1 MMSQYRAVPR
11 DGLAWVTGAS
21 SGIGKAVTL
30 ELSRRGFVVIATARR
45 LDQLEQLAQEA
56 EQFSGRIIP
65 RAADVTDRTGMAQL
79 VASLEQDHGPVNLA
93 FFNVGTFLPD
103 DLGTFGG
110 DGFRATFDINI
121 NGTLNALGPLL
132 PLMQARGRG
141 QVAINASV
149 AGYGGLPRA
158 SAYGATK
165 AALINMCES
174 LKFSLDPQGITIQV
188 VNPGFVRTPLTDKND
203 FPMPFLVEL
212 DEAAHRICDGFAK
225 GGFEIAFPRRLA
237 WILKF
242 LNMLPYP
249 VYFWLLKFV
258 TREKHQG
265 ETR

>member
-1 MMSQYRAVPR
+1 MSQYRAAPR

-21 SGIGKAVTL
+21 SGIGRAVAL

-45 LDQLEQLAQEA
+45 IEHLEQLARDA

-65 RAADVTDRTGMAQL
+65 RAADVTNRSAMAEF
-79 VASLEQDHGPVNLA
+79 VASLEGDHGPVNLA
-93 FFNVGTFLPD
+93 FFNVGTFTPD
-103 DLGTFGG
+103 HLGTFGG
-110 DGFRATFDINI
+110 DGFRTTFDVNI
-121 NGTLNALGPLL
+121 NGTINALEPLL
-132 PLMQARGRG
+132 PYMQKRGRG
-141 QVAINASV
+141 HLAINASV

-174 LKFSLDPQGITIQV
+174 LKFYLDPQGITIQV

-203 FPMPFLVEL
+203 FPMPFLIEM
-212 DEAAHRICDGFAK
+212 DEAADRICDGFSK

-242 LNMLPYP
+242 LRILPYP
-249 VYFWLLKFV
+249 TYFWLLNLV
-258 TREKHQG
+258 TRPKK
-265 ETR
+265 